1 MAQKIDIIAPAAPQG
16 SSALTLH
23 RWLKGI
29 GEVMLINEPIAELA
43 GSHMMIYVHAP
54 AEGTLSSVLVQPGQ
68 NILSGAMLGQVS
80 VVDRNNIEW
89 KNFDTVTEILEEF
102 ADKSDNAKQLKDA
115 NEALGQL
122 LGVGD
127 NPVFQNMSIE
137 QQNKFIQGVVD
148 EHQNHGISPAEV
160 AQKLLVGM
168 QLRAP
173 AVGPSGPSFGFGL
186 RGPAGPA
193 PGGMGGMGGG
203 INYAG
208 VTPQQQQGYAPYPA
222 TPSPG
227 QWPAPP
233 QYGHGYPPQQPMHG
247 QGYPIMPQQ
256 GQGYPPQGIPA
267 QPMPNAVQ
275 AIPAPKEED
284 KSE

>member
-1 MAQKIDIIAPAAPQG
+1 MAQKLDIIAPSAPHG

-23 RWLKGI
+23 RWLKNI
-29 GEVMLINEPIAELA
+29 GEVMLVNEPIAELA

-54 AEGTLSSVLVQPGQ
+54 AEGTLSTVLVQPGQ
-68 NILSGAMLGQVS
+68 NILSGAMLGQVT
-80 VVDRNNIEW
+80 VVSRNEIEW
-89 KNFDTVTEILEEF
+89 GNFDTVTDILEDF
-102 ADKSDNAKQLKDA
+102 ADKTSNAKEMKDA

-127 NPVFQNMSIE
+127 NPVFQTMSIE

-148 EHQNHGISPAEV
+148 EHHSQGISPAQV

-168 QLRAP
+168 QLRTAP
-173 AVGPSGPSFGFGL
+173 AAGPSGPAFGFGL

-203 INYAG
+203 VNYAG
-208 VTPQQQQGYAPYPA
+208 ITPQQQQGYAPYPS
-222 TPSPG
+222 TPAPG

-233 QYGHGYPPQQPMHG
+233 QYGHGYPSHQPMHG

-256 GQGYPPQGIPA
+256 GQGYPPHGVPQQPPA
-267 QPMPNAVQ
+267 TPVLPV
-275 AIPAPKEED
+275 PSEEDPKE
-284 KSE
+284 